1 MESLT
6 EYEAEQVRRIALWK
20 AERPGRLLTSYRALT
35 RPISKWIAKVVP
47 GGMVR
52 ATLAKVEAASE
63 IQDTAA
69 DIIKAAGIGAI
80 PDLLHRPLEECD
92 GLADRV
98 SVRSE
103 HCAMLEGVLPAAVGV
118 SLPGVGSAVAGA
130 VDIPFLLESS
140 LRAVRR
146 VGHCYGFALD
156 TEADRRFVL
165 AVLDI
170 ASQDEPAGVEQER
183 LGLWASEGPP
193 ERKLDGSEASEAVAQ
208 SIVDDLPVEAIPI
221 VGDVANLVMDYAFVR
236 RADVAARRVFQER
249 WLRVNGKVESIPPAA
264 GSPRRSSFEGV
275 AAVASEVA
283 YVGAYGVSFGVTFP
297 AALIG
302 RAVDSVAPGSVKEGF
317 RDGASAAARDSKG
330 LIDRAG
336 LGLGAL
342 TIGERPALAGAQG
355 TA

>member
-1 MESLT
+1 MASLT

-35 RPISKWIAKVVP
+35 RPISKWVAKVVP
-47 GGMVR
+47 GSMVH

-63 IQDTAA
+63 IQETAA
-69 DIIKAAGIGAI
+69 DIIKDAGIGAI

-92 GLADRV
+92 RLADRV

-103 HCAMLEGVLPAAVGV
+103 HYAMLEGVLPAAAGV
-118 SLPGVGSAVAGA
+118 ALPGLGGVAGA
-130 VDIPFLLESS
+130 VDVPFMLESA

-170 ASQDEPAGVEQER
+170 ASQDDPAEIEQDR
-183 LGLWASEGPP
+183 LGLWASEGPA
-193 ERKLDGSEASEAVAQ
+193 ERKPDGSDASDAVEQA
-208 SIVDDLPVEAIPI
+208 IVDDLPVESIPV

-236 RADVAARRVFQER
+236 RSDVAARRVFQER
-249 WLRVNGKVESIPPAA
+249 WLRINGKVESIPPAA

-302 RAVDSVAPGSVKEGF
+302 RAVDSVAPESVKEGF
-317 RDGASAAARDSKG
+317 RDGASAASRDSKG
-330 LIDRAG
+330 LLDRAG
-336 LGLGAL
+336 RGLGAL
-342 TIGERPALAGAQG
+342 TVGDRPALAGAQG